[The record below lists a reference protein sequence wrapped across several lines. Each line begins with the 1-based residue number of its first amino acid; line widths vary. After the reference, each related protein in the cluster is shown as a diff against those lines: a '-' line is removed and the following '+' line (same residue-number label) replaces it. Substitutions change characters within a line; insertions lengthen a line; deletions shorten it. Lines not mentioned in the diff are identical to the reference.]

1 MHRLAVHFKLT
12 WDMIFVV
19 LYKYLNCATDR
30 TVEGGHTASNDC
42 NY

>member
-12 WDMIFVV
+12 WDMISVV
-19 LYKYLNCATDR
+19 LYQYLNCATGR
-30 TVEGGHTASNDC
+30 TIEVGHTASNDC